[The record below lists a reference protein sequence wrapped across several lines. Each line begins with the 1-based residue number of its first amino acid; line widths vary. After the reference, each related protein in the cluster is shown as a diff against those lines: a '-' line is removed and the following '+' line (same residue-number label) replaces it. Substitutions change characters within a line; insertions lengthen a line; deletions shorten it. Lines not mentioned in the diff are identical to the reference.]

1 MGTKIEWVINPD
13 GTKGETINPVVGC
26 SKISAG
32 CQNCYAENMAQRLA
46 AMGLKQY
53 KETVKWV
60 RGRELLPHPTGGWNG
75 KTFFVPSE
83 LEKPYRWKKPRT
95 IFISSM
101 GDLFH
106 DSVPL
111 EWIDMVMQMVVKN
124 KQHTFIF
131 LTKRP
136 ERMKQQLELW
146 NDVRLLQCYPNLV
159 IGVSVEDQATADERI
174 PVLLQIPTAKRFISY
189 EPAIGPVDFSRFL
202 QCDHAAC
209 NDYGPGPCDPSPCP
223 SRPIAGIIVG
233 GESGPNARPL
243 HPEWVRL
250 VRHQCESAGVPFFFK
265 QWGEWLTNPSDH
277 GYKNLGTLSVS
288 GKSFHKWPGD
298 EFIDLHGNGY
308 SAIASKVGKK
318 LAGNLLDGRTHTE
331 LPWNIKNLASP
342 QTKGAGQ

>member
-1 MGTKIEWVINPD
+1 MGTKISWTD
-13 GTKGETINPVVGC
+13 ETLNPVVGC

-32 CQNCYAENMAQRLA
+32 CQHCYAENMAQRLA

-75 KTFFVPSE
+75 KTYFVPSE
-83 LEKPYRWKKPRT
+83 LEKPYKWKKPRT

-146 NDVRLLQCYPNLV
+146 NDVRLLQRYPNLV
-159 IGVSVEDQATADERI
+159 LGVSVEDQATADERI
-174 PVLLQIPTAKRFISY
+174 PVLLQIPTAKRFISL
-189 EPAIGPVDFSRFL
+189 EPMIGPVDLADLAFWVDEHGEVGSTDGRDSDIFPDIHGVIL
-202 QCDHAAC
+202 
-209 NDYGPGPCDPSPCP
+209 
-223 SRPIAGIIVG
+223 G
-233 GESGPNARPL
+233 GESGHKARYMAPD
-243 HPEWVRL
+243 WVRL
-250 VRHQCESAGVPFFFK
+250 VRDQCAAAGVPFMFK
-265 QWGEWLTNPSDH
+265 QWDNCGGPNP
-277 GYKNLGTLSVS
+277 YY
-288 GKSFHKWPGD
+288 D
-298 EFIDLHGNGY
+298 ENGFP
-308 SAIASKVGKK
+308 
-318 LAGNLLDGRTHTE
+318 LLDGRTHTD
-331 LPWNIKNLASP
+331 LAWSV
-342 QTKGAGQ
+342 KK